1 MCKAKIALHIFA
13 FKEIYMKNLLIIF
26 TRVPIE
32 GHTKTRLEDFLSKK
46 DIVIFHK
53 NLIKRLVNE
62 VKSDECDL
70 EVHATPFEKVDI
82 LIEFLPNEVYKAQ
95 SDANLFEKM
104 EVAIDKALKAHDK
117 VALIGSDIYD
127 ISKKDIEAAFDA
139 LDDNDIVFNPSS
151 DGGYSLVASK
161 INLKGK
167 LNIDF
172 KNKSMILDETIK
184 NSNTSRIKCLR
195 IIDDIDTKE
204 DLLYNYFGKN
214 VDFLSKDEIILDG
227 KKIKLDET
235 IFHDLININNW
246 RNNNEEEKLI

>member
-1 MCKAKIALHIFA
+1 
-13 FKEIYMKNLLIIF
+13 MKNLLIIF

-46 DIVIFHK
+46 DIVLFHK
-53 NLIKRLVNE
+53 NLIKRLLSE
-62 VKSDECDL
+62 VISDEWDI
-70 EVHATPFEKVDI
+70 EVHVTPFEKVNI
-82 LIEFLPNEVYKAQ
+82 LKEFLPNERYNAQ
-95 SDANLFEKM
+95 ADANLFEKM
-104 EVAIDKALKAHDK
+104 EIAIDSALKNHDK

-127 ISKKDIEAAFDA
+127 ISAKDIKNAFDA

-161 INLKGK
+161 INIDGK

-172 KNKSMILDETIK
+172 INKSMILDETIK
-184 NSNTSRIKCLR
+184 NSNSSRIKCLR

-214 VDFLSKDEIILDG
+214 VEFLSEDEIILDG
-227 KKIKLDET
+227 KKIRLDEK

-246 RNNNEEEKLI
+246 RNNNEEKNNI

>member
-1 MCKAKIALHIFA
+1 
-13 FKEIYMKNLLIIF
+13 MKNLLIIF

-53 NLIKRLVNE
+53 NLIKRLIND
-62 VKSDECDL
+62 VKSQEWDL
-70 EVHATPFEKVDI
+70 EVHVTPFEKLNI
-82 LIEFLPNEVYKAQ
+82 LKEFLTNERYKAQ
-95 SDANLFEKM
+95 ADTNLFEKM
-104 EVAIDKALKAHDK
+104 EIAIDTALKTHDK
-117 VALIGSDIYD
+117 VAIIGSDIYD
-127 ISKKDIEAAFDA
+127 ISAKDIKNAFDA

-161 INLKGK
+161 INIDGK

-184 NSNTSRIKCLR
+184 NSNSSRIKCLR

-214 VDFLSKDEIILDG
+214 VEFLSEDEIILDG
-227 KKIKLDET
+227 KKIRLDEK

-246 RNNNEEEKLI
+246 RNNNEEKNNI

>member
-1 MCKAKIALHIFA
+1 
-13 FKEIYMKNLLIIF
+13 MKNLLIIF

-46 DIVIFHK
+46 DIVLFHK
-53 NLIKRLVNE
+53 NLIKRLMSD
-62 VKSDECDL
+62 VKSQEWDL
-70 EVHATPFEKVDI
+70 EVHVTPFEKLNI
-82 LIEFLPNEVYKAQ
+82 LKEFLPNERYKAQ
-95 SDANLFEKM
+95 ADANLFEKM
-104 EVAIDKALKAHDK
+104 EIAIDTALKTYDK
-117 VALIGSDIYD
+117 VAIIGSDIYD
-127 ISKKDIEAAFDA
+127 ISAKDIKNAFDA

-161 INLKGK
+161 INIDGK

-184 NSNTSRIKCLR
+184 NSNSSRIKCLR

-214 VDFLSKDEIILDG
+214 VEFLSEDEIILDG
-227 KKIKLDET
+227 KKIRLDEK

-246 RNNNEEEKLI
+246 RNNNEEKNNI

>member
-1 MCKAKIALHIFA
+1 MLYTFFA

-53 NLIKRLVNE
+53 NLIKRLISD
-62 VKSDECDL
+62 VKSQEWDL
-70 EVHATPFEKVDI
+70 EVHVTPFEKLNI
-82 LIEFLPNEVYKAQ
+82 LKEFLPNERYKAQ
-95 SDANLFEKM
+95 ADANLFEKM
-104 EVAIDKALKAHDK
+104 EIAIDTALKTHDK

-127 ISKKDIEAAFDA
+127 ISAKDIKNAFDA

-161 INLKGK
+161 INIDGK

-172 KNKSMILDETIK
+172 INKSMILDETIK
-184 NSNTSRIKCLR
+184 NSNSSRIKCLR

-214 VDFLSKDEIILDG
+214 VEFLSEDEIILDG
-227 KKIKLDET
+227 KKIRLDEK

-246 RNNNEEEKLI
+246 RNNNEEKNNI

>member
-1 MCKAKIALHIFA
+1 
-13 FKEIYMKNLLIIF
+13 MKNLLIIF

-46 DIVIFHK
+46 DIVLFHK
-53 NLIKRLVNE
+53 NLIKRLMSD
-62 VKSDECDL
+62 VKSQEWDL
-70 EVHATPFEKVDI
+70 EVHVTPFEKLNI
-82 LIEFLPNEVYKAQ
+82 LKEFLPNERYKAQ
-95 SDANLFEKM
+95 ADANLFEKM
-104 EVAIDKALKAHDK
+104 EIAIDTALKTYDK
-117 VALIGSDIYD
+117 VAIIGSDIYD
-127 ISKKDIEAAFDA
+127 ISAKDIKNAFDA

-161 INLKGK
+161 INIDGK

-172 KNKSMILDETIK
+172 KNKSMMLDETIK
-184 NSNTSRIKCLR
+184 NSNSSRIKCLR

-214 VDFLSKDEIILDG
+214 VDFLSEDEIILDG
-227 KKIKLDET
+227 KKIRLDKK

-246 RNNNEEEKLI
+246 RNNNEEKNNI

>member
-1 MCKAKIALHIFA
+1 MLYTFFA

-46 DIVIFHK
+46 DIVLFHK
-53 NLIKRLVNE
+53 NLIKRLISD
-62 VKSDECDL
+62 VKSQESDL
-70 EVHATPFEKVDI
+70 EVHVTPFEKVNI
-82 LIEFLPNEVYKAQ
+82 LKEFLPNERYKAQ
-95 SDANLFEKM
+95 ADANLFEKM
-104 EVAIDKALKAHDK
+104 EIAIDSALKNHDK

-127 ISKKDIEAAFDA
+127 ISAKDIKNAFDA

-161 INLKGK
+161 INIDGK

-184 NSNTSRIKCLR
+184 NSNSSRVKCLR

-214 VDFLSKDEIILDG
+214 VDFLSEDEIILDG
-227 KKIKLDET
+227 KKIRLDEK

-246 RNNNEEEKLI
+246 RNNNEEKNNI

>member
-1 MCKAKIALHIFA
+1 
-13 FKEIYMKNLLIIF
+13 MKNLLIIF

-46 DIVIFHK
+46 DIVLFHK
-53 NLIKRLVNE
+53 NLIKRLISD
-62 VKSDECDL
+62 VKSQEWDL
-70 EVHATPFEKVDI
+70 EVHVTPFEKLNI
-82 LIEFLPNEVYKAQ
+82 LKKILPNERYKAQ
-95 SDANLFEKM
+95 ADANLFEKM
-104 EVAIDKALKAHDK
+104 EIAIDTALKTHDK
-117 VALIGSDIYD
+117 VAIIGSDIYD
-127 ISKKDIEAAFDA
+127 ISAKDIKNAFDA

-161 INLKGK
+161 INIDGK

-184 NSNTSRIKCLR
+184 NSNSSHIKCLR

-214 VDFLSKDEIILDG
+214 VEFLSGDEIILDG
-227 KKIKLDET
+227 KKIRLDEK

-246 RNNNEEEKLI
+246 RNNNEEKNNI

>member
-1 MCKAKIALHIFA
+1 
-13 FKEIYMKNLLIIF
+13 MKNLLIIF

-32 GHTKTRLEDFLSKK
+32 GQTKTRLEDFLSKK

-53 NLIKRLVNE
+53 NLIKRLIGD
-62 VKSDECDL
+62 VKSQEWDL
-70 EVHATPFEKVDI
+70 EVHVTPFEKLNI
-82 LIEFLPNEVYKAQ
+82 LKEFLPNERYKAQ
-95 SDANLFEKM
+95 ADANLFEKM
-104 EVAIDKALKAHDK
+104 EIAIDTALKTYDK
-117 VALIGSDIYD
+117 VAIIGSDIYD
-127 ISKKDIEAAFDA
+127 ISAKDIKNAFDA

-161 INLKGK
+161 INIDGK

-184 NSNTSRIKCLR
+184 NSNSSRIKRLR

-214 VDFLSKDEIILDG
+214 VEFLSEDEIILDG
-227 KKIKLDET
+227 KKIRLDEK

-246 RNNNEEEKLI
+246 RNNNEEKNNI

>member
-1 MCKAKIALHIFA
+1 
-13 FKEIYMKNLLIIF
+13 MKNLLIIF

-53 NLIKRLVNE
+53 NLIKRLISD
-62 VKSDECDL
+62 VKSQEWDL
-70 EVHATPFEKVDI
+70 EVHVTPFEKVNI
-82 LIEFLPNEVYKAQ
+82 LKEFLPNERYKAQ
-95 SDANLFEKM
+95 ADANLFEKM
-104 EVAIDKALKAHDK
+104 EIAIDTALKTYDK
-117 VALIGSDIYD
+117 VAIIGSDIYD
-127 ISKKDIEAAFDA
+127 ISAKDIKNAFDA

-161 INLKGK
+161 INIDGK

-184 NSNTSRIKCLR
+184 NSNSSRIKCLR

-214 VDFLSKDEIILDG
+214 VEFLSEDEIILDG
-227 KKIKLDET
+227 KKIRLDEK

-246 RNNNEEEKLI
+246 RNNNEEKNNI

>member
-1 MCKAKIALHIFA
+1 
-13 FKEIYMKNLLIIF
+13 MKNLLIIF

-46 DIVIFHK
+46 DIVFFHK
-53 NLIKRLVNE
+53 NLIKRLLSE
-62 VKSDECDL
+62 VISDEWDI
-70 EVHATPFEKVDI
+70 EVHVTPFEKVNI
-82 LIEFLPNEVYKAQ
+82 LKEFLPNERYKAQ
-95 SDANLFEKM
+95 ADANLFEKM
-104 EVAIDKALKAHDK
+104 EIAIDTALKNHDK
-117 VALIGSDIYD
+117 VAIIGSDIYD
-127 ISKKDIEAAFDA
+127 ISAKDIKNAFDA

-161 INLKGK
+161 INIDGK

-184 NSNTSRIKCLR
+184 NSNSSRIKCLR

-214 VDFLSKDEIILDG
+214 VDFLSEDEIILDG
-227 KKIKLDET
+227 KKIRLDEK

-246 RNNNEEEKLI
+246 RNNNEEKNNI

>member
-1 MCKAKIALHIFA
+1 
-13 FKEIYMKNLLIIF
+13 MKNLLIIF

-46 DIVIFHK
+46 DIVLFHK
-53 NLIKRLVNE
+53 NLIKRLIGD
-62 VKSDECDL
+62 VKSQEWDL
-70 EVHATPFEKVDI
+70 EVHVTPFEKVNI
-82 LIEFLPNEVYKAQ
+82 LKEFLPNEVYKAQ
-95 SDANLFEKM
+95 ADANLFEKM
-104 EVAIDKALKAHDK
+104 EIAIDTALKIYDK
-117 VALIGSDIYD
+117 VAIIGSDIYD
-127 ISKKDIEAAFDA
+127 IYAKDIKNAFAA

-161 INLKGK
+161 INIDGK

-184 NSNTSRIKCLR
+184 NSNSSRIKCLR

-214 VDFLSKDEIILDG
+214 VDFLSEDEIILDG
-227 KKIKLDET
+227 KKIRLDEK

-246 RNNNEEEKLI
+246 RNNNEEKNNI

>member
-1 MCKAKIALHIFA
+1 
-13 FKEIYMKNLLIIF
+13 MKNLLIIF

-32 GHTKTRLEDFLSKK
+32 GQTKTRLEDFLSKK

-53 NLIKRLVNE
+53 NLIKRLIGD
-62 VKSDECDL
+62 VKSQEWDL
-70 EVHATPFEKVDI
+70 EVHVTPFEKLNI
-82 LIEFLPNEVYKAQ
+82 LKEFLPNERYKAQ
-95 SDANLFEKM
+95 ADANLFEKM
-104 EVAIDKALKAHDK
+104 EIAIDTALKTYDK
-117 VALIGSDIYD
+117 VAIIGSDIYD
-127 ISKKDIEAAFDA
+127 ISAKDIKNAFDA

-161 INLKGK
+161 INIDGK

-172 KNKSMILDETIK
+172 INKSMILDETIK
-184 NSNTSRIKCLR
+184 NSNSSRIKCLR

-214 VDFLSKDEIILDG
+214 VEFLSEDEIILDG
-227 KKIKLDET
+227 KKIRLDKK

-246 RNNNEEEKLI
+246 RNNNEEKNNI

>member
-1 MCKAKIALHIFA
+1 MKRILLYTFFA

-46 DIVIFHK
+46 DIVVFHK
-53 NLIKRLVNE
+53 NLIKRLLNE
-62 VKSDECDL
+62 LKSDKWDL
-70 EVHATPFEKVDI
+70 EVHVTPFDKVNVLKEI
-82 LIEFLPNEVYKAQ
+82 LPNEIYKAQ
-95 SDANLFEKM
+95 AEGNLFERM
-104 EVAIDKALKAHDK
+104 EIAIDTALKTYEK

-127 ISKKDIEAAFDA
+127 ISKKDIEAAFAA
-139 LDDNDIVFNPSS
+139 LDTNDIVFNPSS

-161 INLKGK
+161 INLANK

-172 KNKSMILDETIK
+172 KNKSMILEETIK
-184 NSNTSRIKCLR
+184 NSNTSLIKSLR
-195 IIDDIDTKE
+195 SIDDIDTKE

-214 VDFLSKDEIILDG
+214 VYFLSKDEIILDG
-227 KKIKLDET
+227 IKIKLDET

-246 RNNNEEEKLI
+246 GNNNEEEKLI

>member
-1 MCKAKIALHIFA
+1 
-13 FKEIYMKNLLIIF
+13 MKNLLIIF

-46 DIVIFHK
+46 DIVLFHK
-53 NLIKRLVNE
+53 NLIKRLMSD
-62 VKSDECDL
+62 VKSQEWDL
-70 EVHATPFEKVDI
+70 EVHVTPFEKVNI
-82 LIEFLPNEVYKAQ
+82 LKEFLPNERYNAQ
-95 SDANLFEKM
+95 AATNLFEKM
-104 EVAIDKALKAHDK
+104 EIAIDSALKNHDK

-127 ISKKDIEAAFDA
+127 ISAKDIKNAFAA

-151 DGGYSLVASK
+151 DGGYSLIASK

-184 NSNTSRIKCLR
+184 NSNSSRIKCLR

-214 VDFLSKDEIILDG
+214 VDFLSEDEIILDG
-227 KKIKLDET
+227 KKIRLDEK

-246 RNNNEEEKLI
+246 RNNNEEKNNI

>member
-1 MCKAKIALHIFA
+1 M
-13 FKEIYMKNLLIIF
+13 
-26 TRVPIE
+26 PIE

-53 NLIKRLVNE
+53 NLIKRLISD
-62 VKSDECDL
+62 VKSQEWDL
-70 EVHATPFEKVDI
+70 EVHATPFEKVNI
-82 LIEFLPNEVYKAQ
+82 IKEFLPNERYRAQ
-95 SDANLFEKM
+95 ADTNLFEKM
-104 EVAIDKALKAHDK
+104 EIAIDSALKNHDK
-117 VALIGSDIYD
+117 VAIIGSDIYD
-127 ISKKDIEAAFDA
+127 ISAKDIKNAFDA

-161 INLKGK
+161 INIKSK

-184 NSNTSRIKCLR
+184 NSNSSRVKCLR

-214 VDFLSKDEIILDG
+214 VDFLSEDEIILDG
-227 KKIKLDET
+227 KKIRLDEK

-246 RNNNEEEKLI
+246 RNNNEEKNNI

>member
-1 MCKAKIALHIFA
+1 
-13 FKEIYMKNLLIIF
+13 MKNLLIIF

-46 DIVIFHK
+46 DIVLFHK
-53 NLIKRLVNE
+53 NLIKRLISD
-62 VKSDECDL
+62 VKSQEWDL
-70 EVHATPFEKVDI
+70 EVHVTPFEKVNI
-82 LIEFLPNEVYKAQ
+82 LKEFLPNERYKAQ
-95 SDANLFEKM
+95 ADANLFEKM
-104 EVAIDKALKAHDK
+104 EIAIDTALKTYDK
-117 VALIGSDIYD
+117 VAIIGSDIYD
-127 ISKKDIEAAFDA
+127 ISAKDIKNAFAA

-151 DGGYSLVASK
+151 DGGYSLVVSK
-161 INLKGK
+161 INIKSK

-184 NSNTSRIKCLR
+184 NSNSSRIKRLR

-214 VDFLSKDEIILDG
+214 VDFLSEDEIILDG
-227 KKIKLDET
+227 KKIRLDEK

-246 RNNNEEEKLI
+246 RNNNEEKNNI

>member
-1 MCKAKIALHIFA
+1 
-13 FKEIYMKNLLIIF
+13 MKNLLIIF

-53 NLIKRLVNE
+53 NLIKRLMSD
-62 VKSDECDL
+62 VKSQEWDL
-70 EVHATPFEKVDI
+70 EVHVTPFEKVNI
-82 LIEFLPNEVYKAQ
+82 LKEFLPNERYKAQ
-95 SDANLFEKM
+95 ADANLFEKM
-104 EVAIDKALKAHDK
+104 EIAIDTALKTYDK
-117 VALIGSDIYD
+117 VAIIGSDIYD
-127 ISKKDIEAAFDA
+127 ISAKDIKNAFDA

-161 INLKGK
+161 INIDGK

-184 NSNTSRIKCLR
+184 NSNSSRIKRLR

-214 VDFLSKDEIILDG
+214 VDFLSEDEIILDG
-227 KKIKLDET
+227 KKIRLDEK

-246 RNNNEEEKLI
+246 RNNNEEKNNI

>member
-1 MCKAKIALHIFA
+1 
-13 FKEIYMKNLLIIF
+13 MKNLLIIF

-32 GHTKTRLEDFLSKK
+32 GQTKTRLEDFLSKK

-53 NLIKRLVNE
+53 NLIKRLIGD
-62 VKSDECDL
+62 VKSQEWDL
-70 EVHATPFEKVDI
+70 EVHVTPFEKLNI
-82 LIEFLPNEVYKAQ
+82 LKEFLPNERYKAQ
-95 SDANLFEKM
+95 ADANLFEKM
-104 EVAIDKALKAHDK
+104 EIAIDTALKTYDK
-117 VALIGSDIYD
+117 VAIIGSDIYD
-127 ISKKDIEAAFDA
+127 ISAKDIKNAFDA

-161 INLKGK
+161 INIDGK

-172 KNKSMILDETIK
+172 KNKSMMLDETIK
-184 NSNTSRIKCLR
+184 NSNSSRIKCLR

-214 VDFLSKDEIILDG
+214 VDFLSEDEIILDG
-227 KKIKLDET
+227 KKIRLDKK

-246 RNNNEEEKLI
+246 RNNNEEKNNI

>member
-1 MCKAKIALHIFA
+1 
-13 FKEIYMKNLLIIF
+13 MKNLLIIF

-46 DIVIFHK
+46 DIVLFHK
-53 NLIKRLVNE
+53 NLIKRLISD
-62 VKSDECDL
+62 VKSQEWDL
-70 EVHATPFEKVDI
+70 EVHVTPFEKVNI
-82 LIEFLPNEVYKAQ
+82 LKEFLPNERYKAQ
-95 SDANLFEKM
+95 ADANLFEKM
-104 EVAIDKALKAHDK
+104 EIAIDTALKTYDK
-117 VALIGSDIYD
+117 VAIIGSDIYD
-127 ISKKDIEAAFDA
+127 ISAKDIKNAFDA

-172 KNKSMILDETIK
+172 INKSMILDETIK
-184 NSNTSRIKCLR
+184 NSNSSRIKCLR

-214 VDFLSKDEIILDG
+214 VEFLSEDEIILDG
-227 KKIKLDET
+227 KKIRLDEK

-246 RNNNEEEKLI
+246 RNNNEEKNNI

>member
-1 MCKAKIALHIFA
+1 
-13 FKEIYMKNLLIIF
+13 MKNLLIIF

-53 NLIKRLVNE
+53 NLIKRLISD
-62 VKSDECDL
+62 VKSQEWDL
-70 EVHATPFEKVDI
+70 EVHATPFEKVNI
-82 LIEFLPNEVYKAQ
+82 IKEFLPNERYRAQ
-95 SDANLFEKM
+95 ADTNLFEKM
-104 EVAIDKALKAHDK
+104 EIAIDSALKNHDK
-117 VALIGSDIYD
+117 VAIIGSDIYD
-127 ISKKDIEAAFDA
+127 ISAKDIKNAFDA

-161 INLKGK
+161 INIKSK

-184 NSNTSRIKCLR
+184 NSNSSRVKCLR

-214 VDFLSKDEIILDG
+214 VDFLSEDEIILDG
-227 KKIKLDET
+227 KKIRLDEK

-246 RNNNEEEKLI
+246 RNNNEEKNNI

>member
-1 MCKAKIALHIFA
+1 MKRILLYTFFA
-13 FKEIYMKNLLIIF
+13 FKEIYMKNLLIVF

-46 DIVIFHK
+46 DIVLFHK
-53 NLIKRLVNE
+53 NLIKRLMSD
-62 VKSDECDL
+62 VKSQEWDL
-70 EVHATPFEKVDI
+70 EVHLTPFEKVNI
-82 LIEFLPNEVYKAQ
+82 LKEFLPNEVYKAQ
-95 SDANLFEKM
+95 ADANLFEKM
-104 EVAIDKALKAHDK
+104 EIAIDTALKTYDK
-117 VALIGSDIYD
+117 VAIIGSDIYD
-127 ISKKDIEAAFDA
+127 IYAKDIKNAFAA

-151 DGGYSLVASK
+151 DGGYSLIASK

-184 NSNTSRIKCLR
+184 NSNSSRIKCLR

-214 VDFLSKDEIILDG
+214 VDFLSEDEIILDG
-227 KKIKLDET
+227 KIIRLDEK

-246 RNNNEEEKLI
+246 RNNNEEKNNI

>member
-1 MCKAKIALHIFA
+1 MLYTFFA

-46 DIVIFHK
+46 DIVLFHK
-53 NLIKRLVNE
+53 NLIKRLLSE
-62 VKSDECDL
+62 VILDEWDI
-70 EVHATPFEKVDI
+70 EVHATPFEKVNI
-82 LIEFLPNEVYKAQ
+82 IKEFLPNERYKAQ
-95 SDANLFEKM
+95 ADANLFEKM
-104 EVAIDKALKAHDK
+104 EIAISAALKTYDK
-117 VALIGSDIYD
+117 VAIIGSDIYD
-127 ISKKDIEAAFDA
+127 ISAKDIKNAFDA
-139 LDDNDIVFNPSS
+139 LDDNDIIFNPSS

-161 INLKGK
+161 INIDGK

-184 NSNTSRIKCLR
+184 NSNSSRIKCLR

-214 VDFLSKDEIILDG
+214 VEFLSEDEIILDG
-227 KKIKLDET
+227 KKIRLDEK

-246 RNNNEEEKLI
+246 RNNNEEKNNI

>member
-1 MCKAKIALHIFA
+1 
-13 FKEIYMKNLLIIF
+13 MKNLLIIF

-46 DIVIFHK
+46 DIVLFHK
-53 NLIKRLVNE
+53 NLIKRLLGV
-62 VKSDECDL
+62 VKSHEWDL
-70 EVHATPFEKVDI
+70 EVHATPFEKVNI
-82 LIEFLPNEVYKAQ
+82 LKEFLPNERYNAQ
-95 SDANLFEKM
+95 ADANLFEKM
-104 EVAIDKALKAHDK
+104 EIAIDTALKIYDK
-117 VALIGSDIYD
+117 VAIIGSDIYD
-127 ISKKDIEAAFDA
+127 IYAKDIKNAFAA

-161 INLKGK
+161 INIDGK

-184 NSNTSRIKCLR
+184 NSNSSRIKRLR

-214 VDFLSKDEIILDG
+214 VEFLSEDEIILDG
-227 KKIKLDET
+227 KKIRLDEK

-246 RNNNEEEKLI
+246 RNNNEEKNNI

>member
-1 MCKAKIALHIFA
+1 
-13 FKEIYMKNLLIIF
+13 MKNLLIIF

-46 DIVIFHK
+46 DIVLFHK
-53 NLIKRLVNE
+53 NLIKRLIND
-62 VKSDECDL
+62 VKSQEWDL
-70 EVHATPFEKVDI
+70 EVHVTPFEKVNI
-82 LIEFLPNEVYKAQ
+82 LKEFLPNERYKAQ
-95 SDANLFEKM
+95 ADTNLFEKM
-104 EVAIDKALKAHDK
+104 EIAIDTALKTYDK
-117 VALIGSDIYD
+117 VAIIGSDIYD
-127 ISKKDIEAAFDA
+127 ISAKDIKNAFDA

-161 INLKGK
+161 INIDGK

-184 NSNTSRIKCLR
+184 NSNSSRIKCLR

-214 VDFLSKDEIILDG
+214 VDFLSKDEILLDG
-227 KKIKLDET
+227 KKIRLDEK

-246 RNNNEEEKLI
+246 RNNNEEKNNI

>member
-1 MCKAKIALHIFA
+1 
-13 FKEIYMKNLLIIF
+13 MKNLLIIF

-46 DIVIFHK
+46 DIVLFHK
-53 NLIKRLVNE
+53 NLIKRLISD
-62 VKSDECDL
+62 VKSQEWDL
-70 EVHATPFEKVDI
+70 EVHVTPFEKVNI
-82 LIEFLPNEVYKAQ
+82 LKEFLPNERYKAQ
-95 SDANLFEKM
+95 ADAKLFEKM
-104 EVAIDKALKAHDK
+104 EIAIDTALKTYDK
-117 VALIGSDIYD
+117 VAIIGSDIYD
-127 ISKKDIEAAFDA
+127 ISAKDIKNAFDA

-172 KNKSMILDETIK
+172 INKSMILDETIK
-184 NSNTSRIKCLR
+184 NSNSSRIKCLR

-214 VDFLSKDEIILDG
+214 VEFLSEDEIILDG
-227 KKIKLDET
+227 KKIRLDEK

-246 RNNNEEEKLI
+246 RNNNEEKNNI

>member
-1 MCKAKIALHIFA
+1 
-13 FKEIYMKNLLIIF
+13 MKNLLIIF

-53 NLIKRLVNE
+53 NLIKRLISD
-62 VKSDECDL
+62 VKSQEWDL
-70 EVHATPFEKVDI
+70 EVHVTPFEKLNI
-82 LIEFLPNEVYKAQ
+82 LKEFLPNERYKAQ
-95 SDANLFEKM
+95 ADANLFEKM
-104 EVAIDKALKAHDK
+104 EIAIDTALKTHDK
-117 VALIGSDIYD
+117 VAIIGSDIYD
-127 ISKKDIEAAFDA
+127 ISAKDIKNAFAA

-161 INLKGK
+161 INIDGK

-172 KNKSMILDETIK
+172 INKSMILDETIK
-184 NSNTSRIKCLR
+184 NSNSSRIKCLR

-214 VDFLSKDEIILDG
+214 VEFLSEDEIILDG
-227 KKIKLDET
+227 KKIRLDEK

-246 RNNNEEEKLI
+246 RNNNEEKNNI

>member
-1 MCKAKIALHIFA
+1 MCKAYIALHIFA

-53 NLIKRLVNE
+53 NLINRLVSD
-62 VKSDECDL
+62 VKSDEWDL

-82 LIEFLPNEVYKAQ
+82 LKEFLLNEVYKAQ
-95 SDANLFEKM
+95 ADANLFVKM
-104 EVAIDKALKAHDK
+104 EVAISAALKTHDK

-127 ISKKDIEAAFDA
+127 ISKKDIEAAFAA

-161 INLKGK
+161 TNMKGK

-172 KNKSMILDETIK
+172 KNKSMILGETIK
-184 NSNTSRIKCLR
+184 NSNTSCIKCLR

-227 KKIKLDET
+227 KNIKLDET

>member
-1 MCKAKIALHIFA
+1 MKRILLYTFFA

-46 DIVIFHK
+46 DIVLFHK
-53 NLIKRLVNE
+53 NLIKRLMSD
-62 VKSDECDL
+62 VKSQEWDL
-70 EVHATPFEKVDI
+70 EVHLTPFEKVNI
-82 LIEFLPNEVYKAQ
+82 LKEFLPNEVYKAQ
-95 SDANLFEKM
+95 ADANLFEKM
-104 EVAIDKALKAHDK
+104 EIAIDTALKTYDK
-117 VALIGSDIYD
+117 VAIIGSDIYD
-127 ISKKDIEAAFDA
+127 IYAKDIKNAFAA
-139 LDDNDIVFNPSS
+139 LDDNDIIFNPSS

-161 INLKGK
+161 INIDGK

-172 KNKSMILDETIK
+172 INKSMILDETIK
-184 NSNTSRIKCLR
+184 NSNSSRIKCLR

-214 VDFLSKDEIILDG
+214 VEFLSEDEIILDG
-227 KKIKLDET
+227 KKIGLDEK

-246 RNNNEEEKLI
+246 RNNNEEKNNI

>member
-1 MCKAKIALHIFA
+1 MKRILLYTFFA

-46 DIVIFHK
+46 DIVLFHK
-53 NLIKRLVNE
+53 NLIKRLISD
-62 VKSDECDL
+62 VKSQEWDL
-70 EVHATPFEKVDI
+70 EVHVTPFEKVNI
-82 LIEFLPNEVYKAQ
+82 LKEFLPNERYKAQ
-95 SDANLFEKM
+95 ADANLFEKM
-104 EVAIDKALKAHDK
+104 EIAIDTALKTYDK
-117 VALIGSDIYD
+117 VAIIGSDIYD
-127 ISKKDIEAAFDA
+127 ISAKDIKNAFDA

-161 INLKGK
+161 INIDGK

-172 KNKSMILDETIK
+172 INKSMILDETIK
-184 NSNTSRIKCLR
+184 NSNSSRIKRLR

-214 VDFLSKDEIILDG
+214 VDFLSEDEIILDG
-227 KKIKLDET
+227 KKIRLDEK

-246 RNNNEEEKLI
+246 RNNNEEKNNI

>member
-1 MCKAKIALHIFA
+1 
-13 FKEIYMKNLLIIF
+13 MKNLLIIF

-46 DIVIFHK
+46 DIVLFHK
-53 NLIKRLVNE
+53 NLIKRLMSD
-62 VKSDECDL
+62 VKSQEWNL
-70 EVHATPFEKVDI
+70 EVHVTPFEKVNI
-82 LIEFLPNEVYKAQ
+82 LKEFLPNERYKAQ
-95 SDANLFEKM
+95 ANANLFEKM
-104 EVAIDKALKAHDK
+104 EIAIDTALKTYDK

-127 ISKKDIEAAFDA
+127 ISAKDIKNAFAA

-161 INLKGK
+161 INIKSK

-184 NSNTSRIKCLR
+184 NSNSSRIKCLR

-214 VDFLSKDEIILDG
+214 VEFLSEDEIILDG
-227 KKIKLDET
+227 KKIRLDEK

-246 RNNNEEEKLI
+246 RNNNEEKNNI